1 MAYEQRDN
9 SGAIF
14 KNDKGDNPKR
24 PDYKG
29 KLMVA
34 GVVYRVSAWVRVSQ
48 NVGDKFL
55 SLALDVDEQ
64 RPPLQEPEQ
73 ADGEGGN
80 SHQETAAD
88 GLPF

>member
-14 KNDKGDNPKR
+14 TNDKGDNPKR

-64 RPPLQEPEQ
+64 RPPLQEPDPDTLQESNE
-73 ADGEGGN
+73 GET
-80 SHQETAAD
+80 TAAD